1 VPDNNNIQYRYKHYK
16 FCKRCQAWFSR
27 KYAMC
32 PNCGGHLRAA
42 PRKAYCRRR
51 YNNGRKYSRADAER
65 IFERFLSRGYS
76 PEEAAEA
83 TLAITGVRITSK
95 EVEAMPPTRKILAE
109 VKAE

>member
-1 VPDNNNIQYRYKHYK
+1 MAGNNSSQYRYKHYK
-16 FCKRCQAWFSR
+16 FCKKCNEWVPR

-83 TLAITGVRITSK
+83 TLAITGLRPAIKVLAGGLEK
-95 EVEAMPPTRKILAE
+95 ALAE
-109 VKAE
+109 D